1 MFILSNKKIEAL
13 SLKNQYL
20 LHNLVDISKLN
31 KRWDKDKFFEIEIK
45 KSFVRSELRYS
56 KVGLEMTNK
65 INEIVKENK
74 ILNECNFFTNIYPM
88 IHLSGDLSEKSH
100 LHFDQHDD
108 NDIFTC
114 WLTITNNS
122 YNPISLL
129 KFNNKKFKK
138 ILTKIPFPDFFL
150 KKLDPKIGFL
160 NIWDGHNLHRGN
172 LNISGDIS
180 CAYQLKFSKKK
191 YIFEFSC
198 KKDSPINT
206 NMNSNTND
214 YSHNL
219 KQFTDLILSLDEEN
233 FKNCKFDN
241 IFYSIENILRKKFN
255 KKNEKISFSLSI
267 LAQRLMTHGNKFNV
281 HNYEM
286 KVLLYDICSILLGS
300 ENLISLDRLCKKFM
314 KNNIKKID
322 ILYNSDFL
330 NCIPKA
336 NYEWIKILKDNDYE

>member
-1 MFILSNKKIEAL
+1 MFIFSDKNIEAL
-13 SLKNQYL
+13 SLKNQHL
-20 LHNLVDISKLN
+20 FHNLVDISKLN
-31 KRWDKDKFFEIEIK
+31 KRWNKDKFLEIEIK
-45 KSFVRSELRYS
+45 KSFVRGELRYS
-56 KVGLEMTNK
+56 KIGLEIANK
-65 INEIVKENK
+65 INEIVNENN
-74 ILNECNFFTNIYPM
+74 ILNEYNFFTNIYPM

-129 KFNNKKFKK
+129 KFNNKKLKR
-138 ILTKIPFPDFFL
+138 ILAKIPFPDFFL
-150 KKLDPKIGFL
+150 KELDPKIGFL

-172 LNISGDIS
+172 LNISSNIS
-180 CAYQLKFSKKK
+180 CAYQLKFSKNK
-191 YIFEFSC
+191 YIFDFSC
-198 KKDSPINT
+198 KKDSIINN

-214 YSHNL
+214 YSENL
-219 KQFTDLILSLDEEN
+219 KKFTDLILSLDEVN
-233 FKNCKFDN
+233 FKNYKFDN
-241 IFYSIENILRKKFN
+241 IFSIIESILKRKFS

-267 LAQRLMTHGNKFNV
+267 LAQRLLIHGNKFNV

-286 KVLLYDICSILLGS
+286 KVLLLDICSILLGS
-300 ENLISLDRLCKKFM
+300 ENLISLDRLCKRFLQ
-314 KNNIKKID
+314 NNIKKID

-336 NYEWIKILKDNDYE
+336 NYEWIKILKNNNYE

>member
-1 MFILSNKKIEAL
+1 MFIFSDKNIEAL
-13 SLKNQYL
+13 SLKNQHL
-20 LHNLVDISKLN
+20 FHNLVDISKLN
-31 KRWDKDKFFEIEIK
+31 KRWNKDKFLEIEIK
-45 KSFVRSELRYS
+45 KSFVRGELRYS
-56 KVGLEMTNK
+56 KIGLEIANK
-65 INEIVKENK
+65 INEIVNENN
-74 ILNECNFFTNIYPM
+74 ILNEYNFFTNIYPM

-129 KFNNKKFKK
+129 KFNNKKLKR
-138 ILTKIPFPDFFL
+138 ILAKIPFPDFFL
-150 KKLDPKIGFL
+150 KELDPKIGFL

-172 LNISGDIS
+172 LNISSNIS
-180 CAYQLKFSKKK
+180 CAYQLKFSKNK
-191 YIFEFSC
+191 YIFDFSC
-198 KKDSPINT
+198 KKDSIINN

-214 YSHNL
+214 YSENL
-219 KQFTDLILSLDEEN
+219 KKFTDLILSLDEVN
-233 FKNCKFDN
+233 FKNYKFDN
-241 IFYSIENILRKKFN
+241 IFSIIESILKRKFS

-267 LAQRLMTHGNKFNV
+267 LAQRLLIHGNKFNV

-286 KVLLYDICSILLGS
+286 KVLLLDICSILLGS
-300 ENLISLDRLCKKFM
+300 ENLISLDRLCKRFLQ
-314 KNNIKKID
+314 NNIKKID

-336 NYEWIKILKDNDYE
+336 NYEWTKILKNNNYE